1 MSTPDVVIS
10 LWSRLRARVI
20 SITTSA
26 GRAWTAHMLPATAD
40 AQALAQAALAS
51 SGSAIRATRRQ
62 AHRVVGLV
70 AVRAEPGTGGHG
82 RAHLLQALAV
92 AHAQARAAE
101 AARRAAAA
109 RALRLA
115 CTHRSLGR
123 R

>member
-10 LWSRLRARVI
+10 LWSRLCAQVI
-20 SITTSA
+20 SIMTSA
-26 GRAWTAHMLPATAD
+26 GRAWTAHMLSATAN
-40 AQALAQAALAS
+40 AQALAEAALARLD
-51 SGSAIRATRRQ
+51 SAIRGTQRQ

-70 AVRAEPGTGGHG
+70 AVRAEPGAGGHG

-109 RALRLA
+109 RAL
-115 CTHRSLGR
+115 
-123 R
+123 